1 MVTRL
6 SQRSLSIF
14 PYLLVRVL
22 PVAAVVMAV
31 AGFLGLLFT
40 EDLAEKKADELLI
53 QQSENTHII
62 IDFRLKNILSQAQ
75 ILSESAL
82 LVNGLI
88 DHEGRNTYL
97 PAFFQNLQ
105 LAGHPGARVEL
116 TDYKGRVV
124 FDNKVTSKLDLK
136 STDWLKTVINETGTW
151 LSLTSGGMAV
161 ISPVRY
167 LGNAEGAVTV
177 TLDKS
182 SLATLFDV
190 GVQVNQTVVLDGQ
203 EQIIY
208 SSDPAFGVAGQKAVN
223 NADIEWRQITAPLTA
238 FPAIRVLTVQRQE
251 TALAGQKWMRNF
263 LVAGLLIA
271 LAALCAAIGYAALLA
286 GREVVRLSGIVQKI
300 GETQDLGRRVEL
312 SGPAEL
318 ISLGEN
324 FNNMLE
330 RLESTTTSLE
340 YVDSIVSNSAEGIIT
355 ISATGEITTFNQTA
369 EDMFGYRAEQVL
381 GQNVAMLMPTEER
394 ADHQQF
400 VDQAEFFAPRIIN
413 RSRDLYGLR
422 SDNTLFPL
430 ELNVAPMR
438 VGDERSFVGIMR
450 DITERLMIDRAKS
463 EFVSTVSHEL
473 RTPLTS
479 IKGSLGLI
487 RSGAVG
493 DLPDKLQSMLNIA
506 YRNSERLVMLIND
519 ILDIEKMEAGKM
531 DFHMKPV
538 EMINLIDEAIESNKA
553 YGDEHGVTFVRTGA
567 DDQVLVSGDSGR
579 LIQVMS
585 NLMSNAAKFSHE
597 KEQVIISVTG
607 NGDTVRISVIDKG
620 PGIPEE
626 FRANIFEKFSQAD
639 SSDTRKVGGSGLGLS
654 ITKAIVET
662 HQGTIGF
669 DTETGE
675 GSEFWFEL
683 PTLDRKADTQYIP
696 VGENRP
702 RILICEDEKDVAEVI
717 QMLLTQ
723 AGFDTEIAYTAA
735 QAREKLTGSN
745 FDAMTL
751 DLALPDCDGLTL
763 MQELREDE
771 QIPNLPIV
779 VVSAS
784 ANEGKLQVEGSAI
797 NVIDWIVKPIE
808 PEALVDRLSKSL
820 RPLEDTTPRI
830 LHVEDDDSVLDIVH
844 TLVSGMGYLTS
855 ARSLK
860 EARSLLETEA
870 FDLVLLDLMLPDG
883 RGESLLPLLSS
894 KDGKTIPVVVFSAID
909 VSRETARK
917 IQVALVKSRT
927 SNEEL
932 LEVLRS
938 TIKNRKKT

>member
-1 MVTRL
+1 
-6 SQRSLSIF
+6 
-14 PYLLVRVL
+14 
-22 PVAAVVMAV
+22 
-31 AGFLGLLFT
+31 
-40 EDLAEKKADELLI
+40 
-53 QQSENTHII
+53 
-62 IDFRLKNILSQAQ
+62 
-75 ILSESAL
+75 
-82 LVNGLI
+82 
-88 DHEGRNTYL
+88 
-97 PAFFQNLQ
+97 
-105 LAGHPGARVEL
+105 
-116 TDYKGRVV
+116 
-124 FDNKVTSKLDLK
+124 
-136 STDWLKTVINETGTW
+136 
-151 LSLTSGGMAV
+151 
-161 ISPVRY
+161 
-167 LGNAEGAVTV
+167 
-177 TLDKS
+177 
-182 SLATLFDV
+182 
-190 GVQVNQTVVLDGQ
+190 
-203 EQIIY
+203 
-208 SSDPAFGVAGQKAVN
+208 
-223 NADIEWRQITAPLTA
+223 
-238 FPAIRVLTVQRQE
+238 
-251 TALAGQKWMRNF
+251 
-263 LVAGLLIA
+263 
-271 LAALCAAIGYAALLA
+271 
-286 GREVVRLSGIVQKI
+286 
-300 GETQDLGRRVEL
+300 
-312 SGPAEL
+312 
-318 ISLGEN
+318 
-324 FNNMLE
+324 
-330 RLESTTTSLE
+330 
-340 YVDSIVSNSAEGIIT
+340 
-355 ISATGEITTFNQTA
+355 
-369 EDMFGYRAEQVL
+369 
-381 GQNVAMLMPTEER
+381 
-394 ADHQQF
+394 
-400 VDQAEFFAPRIIN
+400 
-413 RSRDLYGLR
+413 
-422 SDNTLFPL
+422 
-430 ELNVAPMR
+430 
-438 VGDERSFVGIMR
+438 
-450 DITERLMIDRAKS
+450 
-463 EFVSTVSHEL
+463 
-473 RTPLTS
+473 
-479 IKGSLGLI
+479 
-487 RSGAVG
+487 
-493 DLPDKLQSMLNIA
+493 
-506 YRNSERLVMLIND
+506 
-519 ILDIEKMEAGKM
+519 
-531 DFHMKPV
+531 MKPV

-723 AGFDTEIAYTAA
+723 AGFDT
-735 QAREKLTGSN
+735 
-745 FDAMTL
+745 
-751 DLALPDCDGLTL
+751 
-763 MQELREDE
+763 
-771 QIPNLPIV
+771 
-779 VVSAS
+779 
-784 ANEGKLQVEGSAI
+784 
-797 NVIDWIVKPIE
+797 
-808 PEALVDRLSKSL
+808 
-820 RPLEDTTPRI
+820 TPRI